1 MSLNDSLAAD
11 RPLDHVAVAV
21 HSLDEA
27 CRLYELLFG
36 TVCSPPEILEAQGV
50 RVTFCGPVELL
61 EPLAPDTPVGRFLA
75 RRGPGL
81 HHVAY
86 RTPDIRGELDRLR
99 QAAVR
104 LIDAQPRTGAGGHLV
119 AFVHPE
125 STGGVLVELV
135 QREP

>member
-1 MSLNDSLAAD
+1 MNESIVAD

-27 CRLYELLFG
+27 CRLYELLSG
-36 TVCSPPEILEAQGV
+36 EICSPPEVLDTQGV
-50 RVTFCGPVELL
+50 RVAFCGSVELL
-61 EPLAPDTPVGRFLA
+61 EPLAPETPVARFLE

-86 RTPDIRGELDRLR
+86 RTPDLRAELERLR
-99 QAAVR
+99 EAGFR
-104 LIDAQPRTGAGGHLV
+104 LIDTEPRRGAGGHLV

-125 STGGVLVELV
+125 STGGVLVEFV
-135 QREP
+135 QRDR